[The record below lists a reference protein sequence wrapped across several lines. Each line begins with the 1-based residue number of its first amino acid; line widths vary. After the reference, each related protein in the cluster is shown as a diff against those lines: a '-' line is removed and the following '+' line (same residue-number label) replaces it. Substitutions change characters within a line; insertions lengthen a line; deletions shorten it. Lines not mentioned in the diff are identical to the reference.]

1 MDGGG
6 ALYFPIR
13 LRCAAVPD
21 LLGSAGLE
29 DALARALGRC
39 FARAPSALPASAAVG
54 GGVVLQPPGLTNGG
68 LTGPDAANLLARVQ
82 HSLEADNVGI
92 VTQAQTFTFN
102 ATVRAVGA
110 SVATLTRLALDGTEF
125 QIVITEQT
133 GTDWSFKQIAFNH
146 CYFTSVSP
154 SNLMLD
160 DAPTANFSGVCLDVE
175 PG

>member
-1 MDGGG
+1 MALNWNTKLAVSVDGKIVS
-6 ALYFPIR
+6 PIESFSPM
-13 LRCAAVPD
+13 L
-21 LLGSAGLE
+21 
-29 DALARALGRC
+29 
-39 FARAPSALPASAAVG
+39 
-54 GGVVLQPPGLTNGG
+54 N
-68 LTGPDAANLLARVQ
+68 TGHRVQ

-160 DAPTANFSGVCLDVE
+160 DAPTANFCGVCLDVE